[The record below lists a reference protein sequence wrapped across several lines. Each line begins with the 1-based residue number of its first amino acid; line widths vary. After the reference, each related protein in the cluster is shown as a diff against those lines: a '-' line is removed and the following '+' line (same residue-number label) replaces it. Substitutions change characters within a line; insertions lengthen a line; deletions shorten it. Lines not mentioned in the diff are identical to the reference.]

1 MFTWIAWLGYLVA
14 LVTGIAMLKDT
25 FIDRGARGRIVD
37 ILQLAWVQLRAG
49 QRPDMDALR
58 PALRFGVRA
67 TVLILIVASAGVCLL
82 MPDPS
87 AWYTRLLCA
96 ALAVHMATQVPCPW
110 IRWVTV
116 GVPRAKSNDPP
127 GVERRS
133 QERHV
138 H

>member
-1 MFTWIAWLGYLVA
+1 MFTLIAWLGYLVA

-25 FIDRGARGRIVD
+25 FVDRGARRRIIDV
-37 ILQLAWVQLRAG
+37 LQVAWIQIRTDG
-49 QRPDMDALR
+49 RPDMASLR

-82 MPDPS
+82 MPDSS
-87 AWYTRLLCA
+87 AWYARLLCA

-110 IRWVTV
+110 FRWVTI
-116 GVPRAKSNDPP
+116 GDARAKGNDPP
-127 GVERRS
+127 GVERRDS
-133 QERHV
+133 EQHV